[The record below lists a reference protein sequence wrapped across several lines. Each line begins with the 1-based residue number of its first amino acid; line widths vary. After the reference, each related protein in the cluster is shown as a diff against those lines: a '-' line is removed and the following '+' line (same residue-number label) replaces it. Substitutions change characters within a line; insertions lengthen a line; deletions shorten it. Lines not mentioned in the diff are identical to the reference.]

1 MVIDKFQYLWRKSSV
16 ALMSRK
22 QISEWPMKKLL
33 LISQNNFDFCCDLF
47 DKLFCNNLSSRGFKK
62 NIKVFLNPWYEE
74 IPIPETRTIRKSY
87 ISKLTVTFE
96 EKIRSKF
103 SILAHRMAF
112 KITANLNLVIF
123 RLENGLEWRL
133 FATHDITISSFISFN
148 EFIFSQLR
156 CFLNNR
162 EPTNLMF
169 VSP

>member
-1 MVIDKFQYLWRKSSV
+1 
-16 ALMSRK
+16 
-22 QISEWPMKKLL
+22 MKK
-33 LISQNNFDFCCDLF
+33 IVGCTNEQKADFRMTHEEIIAHFTENFDFSCDLF

-123 RLENGLEWRL
+123 RLENGLE
-133 FATHDITISSFISFN
+133 
-148 EFIFSQLR
+148 
-156 CFLNNR
+156 
-162 EPTNLMF
+162 
-169 VSP
+169 